1 VACAHKEV
9 HPTDTVNGTGGSAAA
24 APPARQL
31 QTMYVSQLPQGA
43 TLFSG
48 PPLRASA
55 SSQSLGRLSRAA
67 GSSTQNLQ
75 EAGSTGGSGED
86 PAAGAG
92 EIHID
97 MGMQEPDQAAQQQQ
111 QQQQQQQRR
120 PSLLSVAYLG
130 SGVYLWGA
138 RRDPLYRDRVHGR
151 APPSPYTH

>member
-1 VACAHKEV
+1 MACAHKEV
-9 HPTDTVNGTGGSAAA
+9 HATDTVNGSGGSAAA

-67 GSSTQNLQ
+67 GSSARNLQ

-92 EIHID
+92 ELHID
-97 MGMQEPDQAAQQQQ
+97 MRMQEPDQAAPPP
-111 QQQQQQQRR
+111 QQRR